1 MFLDIMDDGFRNQVA
16 DTHLPSKEQ
25 AYLCAANIVL
35 NELLDDVDVV
45 SPGLKTSEGFVDI
58 RATAFD
64 YECL

>member
-16 DTHLPSKEQ
+16 DAHLPSKEQ
-25 AYLCAANIVL
+25 SDICAADIVL

-45 SPGLKTSEGFVDI
+45 SPGLETRERLVDI